1 MLVLD
6 WEGCSLQ
13 VAEVLI
19 SSGITV
25 GRDQNCSPV
34 LLPPLVTAKA
44 ALSKSWGNPKAHVLP
59 CVLHSTSLNRQVL
72 PYVSSNFILQ
82 PLSEKIL
89 DELHCRELDKSVVY
103 HFSL

>member
-1 MLVLD
+1 MLVVD
-6 WEGCSLQ
+6 WEGCNLQ

-19 SSGITV
+19 SSGIIV
-25 GRDQNCSPV
+25 GRDQNCSP
-34 LLPPLVTAKA
+34 LMTAKA
-44 ALSKSWGNPKAHVLP
+44 ALSKSWGDPKAHVLP
-59 CVLHSTSLNRQVL
+59 CVLHSTSLNWQVL